1 MSTQPTPFDVDGFD
15 DGFIEEPLAPEP
27 PSAIPQ
33 PAPPAEP
40 QPWDRFVRQLG
51 HRAAIAAFFVLL
63 LSAGAILQR
72 LALFWPML
80 LIAFVAGDLALLCG
94 LISSFA
100 QRCRPTRD
108 FEPLGLIIFSVL
120 LLIPTLTLVV
130 LAKRDRLDAIVT
142 AITGH

>member
-1 MSTQPTPFDVDGFD
+1 MQPTPFDIDGFGED
-15 DGFIEEPLAPEP
+15 FVEEPPAPEP

-33 PAPPAEP
+33 PAPPA
-40 QPWDRFVRQLG
+40 QPGPGERFARQLG
-51 HRAAIAAFFVLL
+51 HRAAIAALFVLL

-72 LALFWPML
+72 LPLYWPML
-80 LIAFVAGDLALLCG
+80 LIAFLAADLALLCG

-100 QRCRPTRD
+100 QRRRTSRD
-108 FEPLGLIIFSVL
+108 REPLGLIIFSIV

-142 AITGH
+142 ALTGS